1 MTFTEFQCVQR
12 YHTLCIR
19 NFLIILFNLKINA
32 FFMRRCFLLF
42 FTLLFILTTPIS
54 AHADVSGLTPCKDSA
69 VFKRRLDQSVKKLEG
84 RLTNYDEGTPAYLAL
99 KVQIENTQNRFDK
112 YGKQGLLCG
121 ADGLP
126 HLITDGRWSHA
137 GEFILPAFTFL
148 YITGWIGWV
157 GRSYLQ
163 FTKTT
168 DKPNENEIIIDVP
181 VAIGMMS
188 SGFLWPLSAWN
199 ELVSGKLIVP
209 GNEVTTSPR

>member
-1 MTFTEFQCVQR
+1 MKRFLFTC
-12 YHTLCIR
+12 
-19 NFLIILFNLKINA
+19 LIPIL
-32 FFMRRCFLLF
+32 LLGNP
-42 FTLLFILTTPIS
+42 LVAS
-54 AHADVSGLTPCKDSA
+54 ADVAGLTPCKDSS
-69 VFKRRLDQSVKKLEG
+69 VFKRRLDQSVQKLSG
-84 RLTNYDEGTPAYLAL
+84 RLSNYDEGTPAYLAL
-99 KVQIENTQNRFDK
+99 QAQIDKTQARFDK

-121 ADGLP
+121 SDGLP

-168 DKPNENEIIIDVP
+168 DKPNENEIIINVP

-199 ELVSGKLIVP
+199 ELVTGKLLVP
-209 GNEVTTSPR
+209 GNEVTVSPR